1 MLFNKIYFFMI
12 LLFIHTG
19 RLNSNILF
27 FTNNFKINQKNYYSI
42 LKCKNIL
49 IYDEFMP
56 TLYTNINIKNKST
69 RKNVYSL
76 EHIYPSSYIDKLA
89 KNDMHNIVKTSK
101 NINNARSNYKYCDI
115 IEYKYDIKTKEWYM
129 ENNII
134 NMSKWIQL
142 ENDNYV
148 NHKKKLFIPNNNS
161 KGIISRAILYMKF
174 KYNYSIEKIIN
185 IDTLIKWYIDY
196 PPSNNE
202 IYHNNIIKELQ
213 NEDNIFIKNYNNK
226 RQINNLIKELYKK

>member
-1 MLFNKIYFFMI
+1 MI
-12 LLFIHTG
+12 LLFTNIVK
-19 RLNSNILF
+19 LNSNILF
-27 FTNNFKINQKNYYSI
+27 FTNNFKINQKIYYSV

-56 TLYTNINIKNKST
+56 TLYTNINIKNKSK

-101 NINNARSNYKYCDI
+101 NINNARSNYKFCDI
-115 IEYKYDIKTKEWYM
+115 IEYKYNIKTKEWYK
-129 ENNII
+129 EHNVIDT
-134 NMSKWIQL
+134 SKWIQL

-161 KGIISRAILYMKF
+161 KGII
-174 KYNYSIEKIIN
+174 
-185 IDTLIKWYIDY
+185 
-196 PPSNNE
+196 
-202 IYHNNIIKELQ
+202 
-213 NEDNIFIKNYNNK
+213 
-226 RQINNLIKELYKK
+226 